1 MFKKVREWYENKTF
15 AKKILYSTVIFCII
29 PFLIST
35 LITSI
40 FFVNILIERTTKSI
54 EDANNKIALLIGKRF
69 SQCEY
74 SVDSLICDPTFLC
87 LLRNEDV
94 FLTAYEADLFLKEC
108 ISELQTAI
116 PEIEEIIIYGD
127 AELSEEM
134 FRPLSGAAQN
144 KNINYAVSRQYTT
157 WYAEEGNVYAA
168 YPVKDPYLH
177 TLLGIMVIR
186 FDMNKLIDVYT
197 QISFE
202 EYGIYVYGPNHE
214 SIYTKEIFPFEIGK
228 MTENMLKNSRSDLYV
243 AGRYFIENHITIP
256 SYNINLYCIVPKSSV
271 YRPIWSYLSIPLIVW
286 AACFMFIIYLYIFL
300 SRSLSHRVKKLES
313 QMTRFSTG
321 DLTGFIPEN
330 IKDEIGNIST
340 FCSQAIS
347 SLKQLIDETYIAQ
360 IELQQA
366 KNTALVAQINPHFL
380 YNTLNMI
387 ASFAIISENTDIADL
402 VTQLSN
408 YYRTTLNKGKNLI
421 TIEDE
426 LLNVTSY
433 CNLQLKLHDNRFKIY
448 YEIDKKI
455 YNYKTINLCL
465 QPLVENAI
473 EHGINNL
480 PDDEGYI
487 RIFAELYENEIVF
500 SVINNGAPELDV
512 DPNMYL
518 QKASKGYGL
527 KNIEDRIHITF
538 GKEYGLKLSCKNGV
552 FTATITIPTHIR
564 NTYIDNTN
572 AEK

>member
-1 MFKKVREWYENKTF
+1 
-15 AKKILYSTVIFCII
+15 
-29 PFLIST
+29 
-35 LITSI
+35 
-40 FFVNILIERTTKSI
+40 
-54 EDANNKIALLIGKRF
+54 
-69 SQCEY
+69 
-74 SVDSLICDPTFLC
+74 
-87 LLRNEDV
+87 
-94 FLTAYEADLFLKEC
+94 
-108 ISELQTAI
+108 
-116 PEIEEIIIYGD
+116 
-127 AELSEEM
+127 
-134 FRPLSGAAQN
+134 
-144 KNINYAVSRQYTT
+144 
-157 WYAEEGNVYAA
+157 
-168 YPVKDPYLH
+168 
-177 TLLGIMVIR
+177 
-186 FDMNKLIDVYT
+186 
-197 QISFE
+197 
-202 EYGIYVYGPNHE
+202 
-214 SIYTKEIFPFEIGK
+214 
-228 MTENMLKNSRSDLYV
+228 
-243 AGRYFIENHITIP
+243 
-256 SYNINLYCIVPKSSV
+256 
-271 YRPIWSYLSIPLIVW
+271 
-286 AACFMFIIYLYIFL
+286 
-300 SRSLSHRVKKLES
+300 
-313 QMTRFSTG
+313 MTRFSTG

-330 IKDEIGNIST
+330 INDEIGNIST

-347 SLKQLIDETYIAQ
+347 SLKKLIDETYIAQ

-448 YEIDKKI
+448 YEIDKRI